1 MPTLAAAAVATV
13 KGVFCVAEYTA
24 TALQTVDADQNIL
37 FTETPVPCRQGYV
50 IHRDGSGVFTLRGI
64 TKDCAAIYRIEFNA
78 NIAIPDGGTVAPIS
92 VALSV
97 DGETL
102 LSSLAIFTPAAADE
116 FGNVTVF
123 ATVRIP
129 RGCCTHVAV
138 VNATTPD
145 APIDVANANIEI
157 TRI

>member
-1 MPTLAAAAVATV
+1 M
-13 KGVFCVAEYTA
+13 AEYTA

-50 IHRDGSGVFTLRGI
+50 VHREGSGVFTLRGI

-78 NIAIPDGGTVAPIS
+78 NIAVPDGGDVAPIS
-92 VALSV
+92 VALAI
-97 DGETL
+97 DGEQL
-102 LSSLAIFTPAAADE
+102 QSSLAIFTPAAAGD

-123 ATVRIP
+123 AIVRVP
-129 RGCCTHVAV
+129 RGCCVHVAV
-138 VNATTPD
+138 ENATTPD

>member
-1 MPTLAAAAVATV
+1 M
-13 KGVFCVAEYTA
+13 AEYTA

-50 IHRDGSGVFTLRGI
+50 VHREGSGVFTLRGI
-64 TKDCAAIYRIEFNA
+64 TNQCAALYRVQFNG
-78 NIAIPDGGTVAPIS
+78 NIAIPDGGTAAPIS
-92 VALSV
+92 VALAV
-97 DGETL
+97 DGEAL
-102 LSSLAIFTPAAADE
+102 QSSLAIFVPAADGD

-123 ATVRIP
+123 AIVRVP

-138 VNATTPD
+138 VNTTTPD
-145 APIDVANANIEI
+145 APIDVQNANIEI